1 MPSNPDKLFAFSV
14 TFAFALS
21 MMFCILYLSL
31 VATLV
36 AAPSSL
42 NKENINTGKKLALEF
57 CVACHQFTGTTQAGS
72 LGPPL
77 MVMKSRFPDRKTI
90 YNIIYDPAV
99 AIRPHTMMPPFGRN
113 KLISKQEIDKI
124 IDFLY
129 SL

>member
-1 MPSNPDKLFAFSV
+1 MRKFKRAISGFFCVAVLAVATTPLFAANDVS
-14 TFAFALS
+14 
-21 MMFCILYLSL
+21 
-31 VATLV
+31 
-36 AAPSSL
+36 
-42 NKENINTGKKLALEF
+42 EGKKLALEF

-77 MVMKSRFPDRKTI
+77 LVMKDRFPDRKRI
-90 YNIIYDPAV
+90 YSIIYDPAV

-113 KLISKQEIDKI
+113 RLLDSDEINRI

>member
-1 MPSNPDKLFAFSV
+1 MMRGKNASQLLF
-14 TFAFALS
+14 
-21 MMFCILYLSL
+21 FCVMYLSL
-31 VATLV
+31 VAV
-36 AAPSSL
+36 PAMAAPTL
-42 NKENINTGKKLALEF
+42 NIGNVSAGKKLALEF

-77 MVMKSRFPDRKTI
+77 LVMKSRFPDRKTI

-113 KLISKQEIDKI
+113 KLLMKEEINKI

>member
-1 MPSNPDKLFAFSV
+1 MMKYNRAKQLLFFFVLHASLISMPVFAD
-14 TFAFALS
+14 
-21 MMFCILYLSL
+21 
-31 VATLV
+31 
-36 AAPSSL
+36 SSIA
-42 NKENINTGKKLALEF
+42 EGKKLALDF
-57 CVACHQFTGTTQAGS
+57 CVACHQFTGTNQAGS

-90 YNIIYDPAV
+90 YDIIYDPAV

-113 KLISKQEIDKI
+113 KLLMKEEIDKI